1 MGTLETYGNYLDL
14 TNFHRNLWKFF
25 DNNITLS
32 QTSPEGYAAQCTK
45 STTPHC
51 GASFSSSNQASAITQ
66 DSKVVL
72 HLKVNKR
79 KKEKVIHMIQ
89 M

>member
-1 MGTLETYGNYLDL
+1 METRFNK
-14 TNFHRNLWKFF
+14 FPKKFF

-66 DSKVVL
+66 DSKAVL